1 MFFEK
6 DLLSFNILDVLE
18 LKQRNVNMF
27 NSGRNFNALS
37 FRFRSDAVL
46 ITKTERY
53 SMKDNYVS
61 YFPSRLDYTRVA
73 AVDEMIIVHFDTIN
87 YNTKNIEY
95 FIPDDPT
102 VLSELFRKIFDVWN
116 KKELG
121 YKFKCSAILCEIF
134 AECYT
139 QNYVLKSQNP
149 KIHNSVEYLLKNYK
163 KSSLSMKEIADK
175 SFMSEVYFRKLFKKE
190 YGISPQKYMIQLRI
204 QNAVGLIS
212 TGYYSLKEIAYMSGY
227 NDCKYF
233 SVEFKK
239 AMGVSPS
246 EYLYNYK
253 SGEEIPRLDSAA
265 PTAKETMLAT
275 PPN

>member
-6 DLLSFNILDVLE
+6 ELLSFNILDVLE
-18 LKQRNVNMF
+18 LKQEDVNMF
-27 NSGRNFNALS
+27 NCGRNFNALS
-37 FRFRSDAVL
+37 FRFSSDAVL
-46 ITKTERY
+46 ITKVKKY
-53 SMKDNYVS
+53 SMKDNCVS
-61 YFPSRLDYTRVA
+61 YFPARLDYTRVA
-73 AVDEMIIVHFDTIN
+73 TVDDMIVVHFDTIN

-95 FIPDDPT
+95 FIPDDPA
-102 VLSELFRKIFDVWN
+102 VLAELFRAIFDVWS

-139 QNYVLKSQNP
+139 QNYVSKSQNP

-163 KSSLSMKEIADK
+163 KSDLSIREIADR
-175 SFMSEVYFRKLFKKE
+175 SFMSEVYFRKIFKEE
-190 YGISPQKYMIQLRI
+190 YGVSPQKYIIDLRI

-212 TGYYSLKEIAYMSGY
+212 AGYYSLKEVAYMSGY
-227 NDCKYF
+227 NDYKYF

-246 EYLYNYK
+246 KYLYNYK
-253 SGEEIPRLDSAA
+253 
-265 PTAKETMLAT
+265 
-275 PPN
+275 

>member
-6 DLLSFNILDVLE
+6 DLLSFNIIDVLE
-18 LKQRNVNMF
+18 LKQQDVNMF
-27 NSGRNFNALS
+27 NHGRNFNALS

-46 ITKTERY
+46 LTKTKKHT
-53 SMKDNYVS
+53 MKDNCVS
-61 YFPSRLDYTRVA
+61 YFPARLDYTRVA
-73 AVDEMIIVHFDTIN
+73 TVDDMIVIHFDTIN
-87 YNTKNIEY
+87 YNTKSIEY
-95 FIPDDPT
+95 FIPDDPA
-102 VLSELFRKIFDVWN
+102 VLSKLFREIFDVWN

-139 QNYVLKSQNP
+139 QNYVSKPQNL

-163 KSSLSMKEIADK
+163 KSDLSIKEIADK
-175 SFMSEVYFRKLFKKE
+175 SFMSEVYFRKLFKEE
-190 YGISPQKYMIQLRI
+190 YGISPQKYIINLRI

-227 NDCKYF
+227 NDYKYF

-239 AMGVSPS
+239 NMGISPS
-246 EYLYNYK
+246 EYIYDYTHDATALK
-253 SGEEIPRLDSAA
+253 SDL
-265 PTAKETMLAT
+265 TATK
-275 PPN
+275 N

>member
-18 LKQRNVNMF
+18 LNQRDVNMF

-46 ITKTERY
+46 TTKTRKY
-53 SMKDNYVS
+53 SMKDNCVS
-61 YFPSRLDYTRVA
+61 YFPARLDYTRVA
-73 AVDEMIIVHFDTIN
+73 TVDDMIVVHFDTIN

-95 FIPDDPT
+95 FIPNDHI
-102 VLSELFRKIFDVWN
+102 VLSELFREIFNLWN

-139 QNYVLKSQNP
+139 QNYVLKSQNS
-149 KIHNSVEYLLKNYK
+149 KIQNSIEYLLKNYK
-163 KSSLSMKEIADK
+163 KSDLSVKEIADR
-175 SFMSEVYFRKLFKKE
+175 SFMSEVYFRKIFKKE
-190 YGISPQKYMIQLRI
+190 YGVSPQKYIIDLRM

-212 TGYYSLKEIAYMSGY
+212 AGYYSLKEVAYMSGY
-227 NDCKYF
+227 NDYKHF

-239 AMGVSPS
+239 KMGVSPS

-253 SGEEIPRLDSAA
+253 
-265 PTAKETMLAT
+265 
-275 PPN
+275 